1 MESLNNGIAV
11 VMATYNGSRYL
22 REQLDSILNQSVS
35 VDEIVIVDDCSSDD
49 TIKIIN
55 EYRRK
60 YSFIYLIQNVKNI
73 GVVKTFEAAINNC
86 KGQYILFADQD
97 DVWFKDKVEILI
109 SNIGDN
115 LLIYSDAV
123 VVDKN
128 LNKVLESN
136 LFFYET
142 AQDFLC
148 FRDYL
153 FGNNVTGCTMM
164 VNRDIFASII
174 PIPEFRIMFHDQYL
188 ALYASYKRKIK
199 RVVIP
204 LMFYRQHDK
213 NVAASF
219 QRVDYQAIIVNSE
232 RMMDDLVTIR
242 NLELYQGS
250 DAKNDLSLAIDFFL
264 AMAHKRYPSIKLLL
278 FCKRKFTTKR
288 FFWFIRVACLGEYF
302 AKLNYNLAP
311 LKTKIKKW
319 LS

>member
-1 MESLNNGIAV
+1 MESLNKKISV

-22 REQLDSILNQSVS
+22 REQLDSILNQSVG
-35 VDEIVIVDDCSSDD
+35 VDEIVVVDDCSSDD
-49 TIKIIN
+49 TIKVIN

-60 YSFIYLIQNVKNI
+60 YSFIYLIQNVTNI
-73 GVVKTFEAAINNC
+73 GVVKTFEVAINNC
-86 KGQYILFADQD
+86 KGQYVLFADQD
-97 DVWFKDKVEILI
+97 DVWFKDKIEILI
-109 SNIGDN
+109 NNIGDN

-136 LFFYET
+136 LFFYE
-142 AQDFLC
+142 AVRDFSC

-164 VNRDIFASII
+164 VNREIFARTI
-174 PIPEFRIMFHDQYL
+174 PIPEFGIMFHDQYL

-199 RVVIP
+199 RVGIP
-204 LMFYRQHDK
+204 LMLYRQHDK

-219 QRVDYQAIIVNSE
+219 QRMDYQSIIVNSGK
-232 RMMDDLVTIR
+232 MVDDLVAIR
-242 NLELYQGS
+242 NLDLYQDS
-250 DAKNDLSLAIDFFL
+250 DAKNNLNLAIDFFL

-278 FCKRKFTTKR
+278 FCNHEFTTRR
-288 FFWFIRVACLGEYF
+288 FFWFIRATCLGEHF

-311 LKTKIKKW
+311 LKAKIKKW
-319 LS
+319 LA